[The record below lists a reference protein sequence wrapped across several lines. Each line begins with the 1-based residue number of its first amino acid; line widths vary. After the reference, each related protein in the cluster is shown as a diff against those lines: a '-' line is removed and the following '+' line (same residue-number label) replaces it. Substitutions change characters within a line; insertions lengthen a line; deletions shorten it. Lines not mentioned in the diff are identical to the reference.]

1 MWGVVDMKDTE
12 PGPSVARKTEVD
24 WGSLAQPPVEE
35 WKPTT
40 PEERAA
46 EQERKWQ
53 AEREIA
59 EEAYLDTVDAMVI
72 HFAGDPEVARRET

>member
-1 MWGVVDMKDTE
+1 MTDSA
-12 PGPSVARKTEVD
+12 PGPCVARKTEVD

-46 EQERKWQ
+46 EEQRKWQ
-53 AEREIA
+53 EQAQLELA
-59 EEAYLDTVDAMVI
+59 EETYRDTVDAMVI
-72 HFAGDPEVARRET
+72 HFENDPEGLWRKT

>member
-1 MWGVVDMKDTE
+1 MKNTE

-46 EQERKWQ
+46 KKQRRWQERAQ
-53 AEREIA
+53 QEIKRVRN
-59 EEAYLDTVDAMVI
+59 L
-72 HFAGDPEVARRET
+72 R